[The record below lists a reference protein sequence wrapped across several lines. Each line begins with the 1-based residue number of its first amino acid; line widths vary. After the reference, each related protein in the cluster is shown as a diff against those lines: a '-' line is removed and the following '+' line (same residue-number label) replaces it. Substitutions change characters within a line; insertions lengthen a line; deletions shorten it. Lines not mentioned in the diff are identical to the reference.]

1 MWGQGLVVALAQ
13 SFQMLVNALKRG
25 GKAES
30 EVWSIQQGLQVQLN
44 HPGLPPTHAVGVRA
58 EQFVTSAVI
67 DTGRPQSEIRTQQEQ
82 NQVER
87 REMAM
92 AVHLG

>member
-1 MWGQGLVVALAQ
+1 MVALAQ

-44 HPGLPPTHAVGVRA
+44 HPGLHPTHAVGVRA

-67 DTGRPQSEIRTQQEQ
+67 DTGRPQSEIRKQQEQ